1 MSGKQIYLFC
11 SHETGGLAGTVDE
24 MKEALPENAVLSENV
39 FEVNEE
45 DAESSESD
53 ITEWVEELGF

>member
-1 MSGKQIYLFC
+1 MFC
-11 SHETGGLAGTVDE
+11 SHGTGGLAGTVDE